1 MDPARTVDTVSP
13 GCHHS
18 GEDEEESVTAVAAMT
33 SSVCHPAGNEEE
45 DKEMAA
51 VVTATMSLGCHPSE
65 EEEEVAV
72 AMTSQGG
79 PCGRDEDVLA
89 PATTSQSCH
98 AGEEEVTTTVTTAVT
113 SPGIQPS
120 EEEMT
125 KATMSPAHP
134 HVGGEEEV
142 TAAVTSPACHPS
154 EEEEEV
160 TAAVT
165 SPACHPEEE
174 EEEVTAAVT
183 SPVCHPSEEEEE
195 VTAAVTAAAAT
206 SALGGRRG
214 ADEDVAAAGWR
225 ARRKHVFVLSEAGK
239 PIYSRHG
246 NEEAL
251 AATMGVMMAL
261 VSFIQS
267 GGNAIRAICSEDRT
281 LVFEQRGPLL
291 LVSVSRTR
299 QSAAQLRRELAFVHE
314 QILSLLTRGG
324 IARVFARRRG
334 FDLRRLLAG
343 AEAVL
348 DRLLCGAAA
357 DGRLL
362 LGAARCLPL
371 PGGLRRAVSGAL
383 RRSAAAARPAPA
395 LAVLAARGRLV
406 TAARQRALAEG
417 GRLCASDL
425 HLLLNL
431 LGGGAGAGEVWTPVC
446 LPRFNPDGYFYAY
459 AARLGEEEEEE
470 GGVTLILLSTEREG
484 FYAAAACRRQLEDTL
499 RAQGWLAELAAAV
512 RGGAGYGPSRPGA
525 PELRH
530 FLYKPL
536 EGPEEMQQLPQFTS
550 PELEEPYTSEEE
562 QHRLFDLYHYLHS
575 RVHSPHR
582 PLRLLYHVAEKETLL
597 AWAAVMDK
605 DPRSEELNEQD
616 PPRPPVS
623 PRPKGQVLPGVPKQS
638 SVPGSCPAARSG
650 HPAGM
655 AGLEVLQKQVHSLRK
670 VHQVVVQELM
680 KAQQSSEELHKKL
693 QKRDLP
699 PTHLVPP
706 DPRRKSGICLK
717 QQQGLEGTEQ
727 KWEQLLIECRE
738 QRWQY
743 CQKLDAITEEFKHLR
758 VTHTPAHLK
767 AELIKLE
774 KMEEKF
780 LKWGEPLTP
789 ERPSGTPLK
798 HLSVPPD
805 T

>member
-1 MDPARTVDTVSP
+1 MEPGRTVDTACPS
-13 GCHHS
+13 CHHS
-18 GEDEEESVTAVAAMT
+18 GEDEEEDVTAVAAMT

-45 DKEMAA
+45 EDKEVAA
-51 VVTATMSLGCHPSE
+51 VVTATASLGCHPSE
-65 EEEEVAV
+65 EKEEVAV
-72 AMTSQGG
+72 AMTSQGR
-79 PCGRDEDVLA
+79 PCGRDEDVVTA
-89 PATTSQSCH
+89 VTAEAATTSQGCQP
-98 AGEEEVTTTVTTAVT
+98 GEEEEVTTAGTSLGRPPLGDDEEEVTTAVT
-113 SPGIQPS
+113 AAVTSLGVQPS

-125 KATMSPAHP
+125 MAATSPARPPVGDEEEVTAAVTSLGSHP
-134 HVGGEEEV
+134 SEEEV
-142 TAAVTSPACHPS
+142 TAAVTSPVCHPG
-154 EEEEEV
+154 
-160 TAAVT
+160 
-165 SPACHPEEE
+165 EE

-183 SPVCHPSEEEEE
+183 SPVCHPGEEEEEVTAAVTSPVCHPGEEEEEVTAAVTSPVCHPGEEEEEVTAAVTSPVCHPGEEEEE

-206 SALGGRRG
+206 SAPGGRRG

-383 RRSAAAARPAPA
+383 RRAAAAARPAPA

-431 LGGGAGAGEVWTPVC
+431 LGGGAGAGAGEVWTPVC

-459 AARLGEEEEEE
+459 AARLGEEEEE
-470 GGVTLILLSTEREG
+470 GVTLILLSTEREG

-597 AWAAVMDK
+597 AWVTSKFELYSCFSPLVTKAGAIAVLTKLLRWLKKEEDWLFIRYPAPFCAA
-605 DPRSEELNEQD
+605 PA
-616 PPRPPVS
+616 RPDGPE
-623 PRPKGQVLPGVPKQS
+623 P
-638 SVPGSCPAARSG
+638 
-650 HPAGM
+650 
-655 AGLEVLQKQVHSLRK
+655 
-670 VHQVVVQELM
+670 
-680 KAQQSSEELHKKL
+680 
-693 QKRDLP
+693 
-699 PTHLVPP
+699 
-706 DPRRKSGICLK
+706 
-717 QQQGLEGTEQ
+717 EG
-727 KWEQLLIECRE
+727 
-738 QRWQY
+738 
-743 CQKLDAITEEFKHLR
+743 
-758 VTHTPAHLK
+758 
-767 AELIKLE
+767 
-774 KMEEKF
+774 
-780 LKWGEPLTP
+780 
-789 ERPSGTPLK
+789 
-798 HLSVPPD
+798 
-805 T
+805 

>member
-1 MDPARTVDTVSP
+1 MASL
-13 GCHHS
+13 GHHH
-18 GEDEEESVTAVAAMT
+18 GRQK
-33 SSVCHPAGNEEE
+33 EE
-45 DKEMAA
+45 DKVPVA
-51 VVTATMSLGCHPSE
+51 VTATMSLWGHPGEEEEVTIAATSPRCHPSEEQEEEDVAVTAAVTSLRCHPSEEQEEVTAAEATLAPDRRHSTDEDTAAVTVVTPPECHPSEEQEEMTEAVTSSECPPVGVEEEVTVGVTSLGRHPSE
-65 EEEEVAV
+65 EEEV
-72 AMTSQGG
+72 G
-79 PCGRDEDVLA
+79 
-89 PATTSQSCH
+89 
-98 AGEEEVTTTVTTAVT
+98 AVT
-113 SPGIQPS
+113 SPGCPP
-120 EEEMT
+120 T
-125 KATMSPAHP
+125 
-134 HVGGEEEV
+134 GD
-142 TAAVTSPACHPS
+142 
-154 EEEEEV
+154 EEEEV

-165 SPACHPEEE
+165 SLGCSPVGDEEE
-174 EEEVTAAVT
+174 EEETQAVT
-183 SPVCHPSEEEEE
+183 SPGCVPAGDEEEE
-195 VTAAVTAAAAT
+195 VTAAVTAAVAT

-348 DRLLCGAAA
+348 DRLLGGAAA

-383 RRSAAAARPAPA
+383 RRAAAAARPAPA
-395 LAVLAARGRLV
+395 LAVLAAHGRLV

-459 AARLGEEEEEE
+459 AARLGEEEEE
-470 GGVTLILLSTEREG
+470 GVTLILLSTEREG

-499 RAQGWLAELAAAV
+499 RVQGWLAELGAAV
-512 RGGAGYGPSRPGA
+512 QGGAGYGPSRAGA

-575 RVHSPHR
+575 RVHSPQR

-597 AWAAVMDK
+597 AWVTSKFELYSCFSPLVTKAGAIAVLTKLLRWLKKEEDWLFIRYPAPFCAA
-605 DPRSEELNEQD
+605 PA
-616 PPRPPVS
+616 RP
-623 PRPKGQVLPGVPKQS
+623 
-638 SVPGSCPAARSG
+638 
-650 HPAGM
+650 
-655 AGLEVLQKQVHSLRK
+655 
-670 VHQVVVQELM
+670 
-680 KAQQSSEELHKKL
+680 
-693 QKRDLP
+693 
-699 PTHLVPP
+699 
-706 DPRRKSGICLK
+706 
-717 QQQGLEGTEQ
+717 EG
-727 KWEQLLIECRE
+727 
-738 QRWQY
+738 
-743 CQKLDAITEEFKHLR
+743 
-758 VTHTPAHLK
+758 
-767 AELIKLE
+767 AE
-774 KMEEKF
+774 
-780 LKWGEPLTP
+780 P
-789 ERPSGTPLK
+789 EG
-798 HLSVPPD
+798 
-805 T
+805 

>member
-1 MDPARTVDTVSP
+1 MEPVRTEDTAAP
-13 GCHHS
+13 S
-18 GEDEEESVTAVAAMT
+18 GHRSGQDEEEEVAAVAAMPSPT
-33 SSVCHPAGNEEE
+33 CHPAGDEEEE

-51 VVTATMSLGCHPSE
+51 VVAATVSLGCHPSE
-65 EEEEVAV
+65 KEEEEVAV
-72 AMTSQGG
+72 AMTSPGG
-79 PCGRDEDVLA
+79 PCGRDEDVVA
-89 PATTSQSCH
+89 AVTAEAAITSQGCH
-98 AGEEEVTTTVTTAVT
+98 PGEDEEVTTAVT
-113 SPGIQPS
+113 SLECLPIGDEEEEEVTAAVTATVTATVTSPGVQPGE

-125 KATMSPAHP
+125 MAVTSPACP
-134 HVGGEEEV
+134 PVGDEEEV
-142 TAAVTSPACHPS
+142 TAAVTSPACHPGE

-165 SPACHPEEE
+165 SPACHPGEEE

-183 SPVCHPSEEEEE
+183 SPACHPGEEEEE

-206 SALGGRRG
+206 SGPGGRRG

-431 LGGGAGAGEVWTPVC
+431 LGGGAGAGAGEVWTPVC

-459 AARLGEEEEEE
+459 AARLGEEEEEEEEE

-597 AWAAVMDK
+597 AWVTSKFELYSCFSPLVTKAGAIAVLTKLLRWLKKEEDWLFIRYPAPFTAA
-605 DPRSEELNEQD
+605 PT
-616 PPRPPVS
+616 RP
-623 PRPKGQVLPGVPKQS
+623 
-638 SVPGSCPAARSG
+638 
-650 HPAGM
+650 
-655 AGLEVLQKQVHSLRK
+655 
-670 VHQVVVQELM
+670 
-680 KAQQSSEELHKKL
+680 
-693 QKRDLP
+693 
-699 PTHLVPP
+699 
-706 DPRRKSGICLK
+706 
-717 QQQGLEGTEQ
+717 EG
-727 KWEQLLIECRE
+727 
-738 QRWQY
+738 
-743 CQKLDAITEEFKHLR
+743 
-758 VTHTPAHLK
+758 P
-767 AELIKLE
+767 
-774 KMEEKF
+774 
-780 LKWGEPLTP
+780 EP
-789 ERPSGTPLK
+789 EG
-798 HLSVPPD
+798 
-805 T
+805 

>member
-1 MDPARTVDTVSP
+1 MDPVRRVDEATPS
-13 GCHHS
+13 CHHS
-18 GEDEEESVTAVAAMT
+18 GEDEEEEDVTAVAAMT
-33 SSVCHPAGNEEE
+33 SSLCHPAGNEGE
-45 DKEMAA
+45 DKEVAE
-51 VVTATMSLGCHPSE
+51 VVTATMSLGCHPTE
-65 EEEEVAV
+65 EEEKVAV
-72 AMTSQGG
+72 AMTPQGG
-79 PCGRDEDVLA
+79 PCGRDEDVVA
-89 PATTSQSCH
+89 PVTAEAATASQGCH
-98 AGEEEVTTTVTTAVT
+98 AGGEEEVTTAVTRAVT
-113 SPGIQPS
+113 SPGVQPS

-125 KATMSPAHP
+125 MAATPPAHP
-134 HVGGEEEV
+134 
-142 TAAVTSPACHPS
+142 PAGDK
-154 EEEEEV
+154 EEV

-174 EEEVTAAVT
+174 EEEVTATVT

-206 SALGGRRG
+206 SAPGGRRG

-357 DGRLL
+357 DGRLM

-383 RRSAAAARPAPA
+383 RRAAAAARPAPA

-431 LGGGAGAGEVWTPVC
+431 LGGGAGAGAGEVWTPVC

-470 GGVTLILLSTEREG
+470 GGVMLILLSTEREG

-597 AWAAVMDK
+597 AWVTSKFELYSCFSPLVTKAGAIAVLTKLLRWLKKEEDWLFIRYPAPFCAA
-605 DPRSEELNEQD
+605 PA
-616 PPRPPVS
+616 RPEAPE
-623 PRPKGQVLPGVPKQS
+623 P
-638 SVPGSCPAARSG
+638 
-650 HPAGM
+650 
-655 AGLEVLQKQVHSLRK
+655 
-670 VHQVVVQELM
+670 
-680 KAQQSSEELHKKL
+680 
-693 QKRDLP
+693 
-699 PTHLVPP
+699 
-706 DPRRKSGICLK
+706 
-717 QQQGLEGTEQ
+717 EG
-727 KWEQLLIECRE
+727 
-738 QRWQY
+738 
-743 CQKLDAITEEFKHLR
+743 
-758 VTHTPAHLK
+758 
-767 AELIKLE
+767 
-774 KMEEKF
+774 
-780 LKWGEPLTP
+780 
-789 ERPSGTPLK
+789 
-798 HLSVPPD
+798 
-805 T
+805 

>member
-1 MDPARTVDTVSP
+1 MAAAAASSPPGEGTPQPPDAAEADPTEP
-13 GCHHS
+13 
-18 GEDEEESVTAVAAMT
+18 VAAM
-33 SSVCHPAGNEEE
+33 SSP
-45 DKEMAA
+45 DYRRD
-51 VVTATMSLGCHPSE
+51 
-65 EEEEVAV
+65 EEEEVSPAAV
-72 AMTSQGG
+72 PAAMRSSGCQ
-79 PCGRDEDVLA
+79 
-89 PATTSQSCH
+89 H
-98 AGEEEVTTTVTTAVT
+98 AG
-113 SPGIQPS
+113 
-120 EEEMT
+120 
-125 KATMSPAHP
+125 
-134 HVGGEEEV
+134 
-142 TAAVTSPACHPS
+142 
-154 EEEEEV
+154 EEEEV

-165 SPACHPEEE
+165 T
-174 EEEVTAAVT
+174 VAAMT
-183 SPVCHPSEEEEE
+183 SPGC
-195 VTAAVTAAAAT
+195 
-206 SALGGRRG
+206 RRG
-214 ADEDVAAAGWR
+214 GEEDVTAAGWR
-225 ARRKHVFVLSEAGK
+225 CRRKHVFVLSEAGK

-334 FDLRRLLAG
+334 YDLRRLLAG

-348 DRLLCGAAA
+348 DRLLSGAAA

-371 PGGLRRAVSGAL
+371 PAALRRAVSGAL
-383 RRSAAAARPAPA
+383 RRAAAAAVPAPA
-395 LAVLAARGRLV
+395 LALLAAGGRLV

-431 LGGGAGAGEVWTPVC
+431 LGSGVGAGEVWTPVC

-459 AARLGEEEEEE
+459 AAALGEEEEEGSGGT

-484 FYAAAACRRQLEDTL
+484 FYAAAGCRRRLEEML
-499 RAQGWLAELAAAV
+499 RAQGWLGELGAAV
-512 RGGAGYGPSRPGA
+512 RGGAGYGPARPGA

-550 PELEEPYTSEEE
+550 PELEDPYTSEEE

-597 AWAAVMDK
+597 AWVTSKFELYGCFSPLVTKAGAIGVLTKLLRWLKKEEDWLFIRYPPPYCAA
-605 DPRSEELNEQD
+605 PA
-616 PPRPPVS
+616 RP
-623 PRPKGQVLPGVPKQS
+623 
-638 SVPGSCPAARSG
+638 
-650 HPAGM
+650 
-655 AGLEVLQKQVHSLRK
+655 
-670 VHQVVVQELM
+670 
-680 KAQQSSEELHKKL
+680 
-693 QKRDLP
+693 
-699 PTHLVPP
+699 
-706 DPRRKSGICLK
+706 
-717 QQQGLEGTEQ
+717 EG
-727 KWEQLLIECRE
+727 
-738 QRWQY
+738 
-743 CQKLDAITEEFKHLR
+743 
-758 VTHTPAHLK
+758 
-767 AELIKLE
+767 AEAE
-774 KMEEKF
+774 
-780 LKWGEPLTP
+780 G
-789 ERPSGTPLK
+789 
-798 HLSVPPD
+798 
-805 T
+805 